1 MLSTDTHTSN
11 RVPERRNRSRDLIKA
26 MVVARKETLS
36 LYSRLGEL
44 QPTGSNTAAVFD
56 LLQRFC
62 QALIDYTARAHF
74 QLYRHIEEKTERRT
88 EVLDIAER
96 IYPRIAELTQ
106 TIVDFNDKYDCEPH
120 ADNLKNLSDD
130 LSQLGM
136 ALSDR
141 IALEDQLIKVLCRDC
156 IV

>member
-1 MLSTDTHTSN
+1 MLSTDTNTSN

-26 MVVARKETLS
+26 MVAARKDTLS

-44 QPTGSNTAAVFD
+44 QPNGSNTAAVFD

-96 IYPRIAELTQ
+96 IYPRVAELTQ
-106 TIVDFNDKYDCEPH
+106 TIVDFNDKYDCEAH

-136 ALSDR
+136 ALADR
-141 IALEDQLIKVLCRDC
+141 IELEDQLIKVLCRDC

>member
-1 MLSTDTHTSN
+1 MLSTDTQSSS
-11 RVPERRNRSRDLIKA
+11 RIPERRNRSRDLIKA
-26 MVVARKETLS
+26 MVVARKDTLS

-44 QPTGSNTAAVFD
+44 QPNGSNTAAVFD

-96 IYPRIAELTQ
+96 IYPRVAQLTQ
-106 TIVDFNDKYDCEPH
+106 TIVDFNDKYDCDPH
-120 ADNLKNLSDD
+120 SDNLNHLADD

-136 ALSDR
+136 ALADR
-141 IALEDQLIKVLCRDC
+141 IELEDQLIRVLCNEC
-156 IV
+156 LV

>member
-1 MLSTDTHTSN
+1 MLSTDAHNSS

-26 MVVARKETLS
+26 MVVARKDTLS
-36 LYSRLGEL
+36 LYSRLGEF
-44 QPTGSNTAAVFD
+44 QPNGSNTAAVFD

-74 QLYRHIEEKTERRT
+74 QLYRHIEEKTERRA

-120 ADNLKNLSDD
+120 SDNLKKLSDD

-136 ALSDR
+136 ALADR
-141 IALEDQLIKVLCRDC
+141 IELEDQLIKVLCRDC